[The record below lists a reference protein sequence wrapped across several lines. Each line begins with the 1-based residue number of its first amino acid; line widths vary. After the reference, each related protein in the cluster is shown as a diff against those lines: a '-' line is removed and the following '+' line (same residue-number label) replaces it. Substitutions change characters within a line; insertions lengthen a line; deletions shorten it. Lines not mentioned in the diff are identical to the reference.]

1 MARTKQTRTAVGA
14 QVENKNIYERVSLAL
29 VQIAA
34 IMLKNVQDGILA
46 QIREDSSFS
55 EALLRD
61 HTFRR
66 VAELKAELLQKKR
79 DLATVIALLDGG
91 QEDDGDFEYL
101 NHRGVKLTEE
111 IEWLKINKKHEHAAL
126 KEMYACID
134 KANLR
139 VQNAASFRTNLVHVH
154 ELQVKLHQADLAI
167 SMMFARLEITPEN
180 DESDE
185 VENLNQS
192 IRESV
197 AEIEG
202 LEKEKKDEFAI
213 LEAALDGLE
222 KLNVQPFD
230 SLLAVDYNS
239 VVHEA
244 RARVIPLLLTE
255 DTHRRHTRTNGTN
268 AESARYA
275 LRTA

>member
-1 MARTKQTRTAVGA
+1 MARTKQTRTAAGA

-29 VQIAA
+29 VQISAR
-34 IMLKNVQDGILA
+34 MLKNVQDGIMA
-46 QIREDSSFS
+46 QIREDSSFN

-66 VAELKAELLQKKR
+66 ITELKAELLQKKR

-111 IEWLKINKKHEHAAL
+111 IEWLKINKKHERAAL

-139 VQNAASFRTNLVHVH
+139 VQNAASFRTYLLNIH
-154 ELQVKLHQADLAI
+154 ELQVKLHQADVAV
-167 SMMFARLEITPEN
+167 SMMLARLEITPEN

-185 VENLNQS
+185 VEYLNES
-192 IRESV
+192 IGELV

-222 KLNVQPFD
+222 RLNVTPF
-230 SLLAVDYNS
+230 AVDYNS

-244 RARVIPLLLTE
+244 RARVLPLLLTE
-255 DTHRRHTRTNGTN
+255 DAHRRHARTNGTN

-275 LRTA
+275 LRTALALT